1 MEALVRSAVCYNPPA
16 YNTQV
21 ICWFVA
27 SIVVSR
33 SHIDCNQFQPQHRVH
48 LPLCPTIS
56 RSTALQIDPAGRK
69 GVWRKLLPA
78 LLPHAQATL
87 TCKTDQRG
95 NLGHGLLPTNGVA
108 TSWFRSS
115 EAMVK
120 RSERERKAF
129 GDRRTTVV
137 YAIHTAV
144 AVRKEKSTGGRL
156 ASSFAKHL
164 ER

>member
-1 MEALVRSAVCYNPPA
+1 MEALVRSAVCYSPPA

-21 ICWFVA
+21 TCWFA
-27 SIVVSR
+27 ARIVVSR
-33 SHIDCNQFQPQHRVH
+33 SHIECNQFLPQHRVH
-48 LPLCPTIS
+48 LPLCPTNS
-56 RSTALQIDPAGRK
+56 RSTASRIDPAGRK
-69 GVWRKLLPA
+69 GVWRKSLPA

-87 TCKTDQRG
+87 TRKTDQRG
-95 NLGHGLLPTNGVA
+95 NLGHGLLPTNGTA

-115 EAMVK
+115 EATVQ

-129 GDRRTTVV
+129 DDRRTAAV

-156 ASSFAKHL
+156 ASSFAKHSG
-164 ER
+164 R